1 MIHEKQTLL
10 RFKAQDGFIINS
22 LLVTKDYERKEDIL
36 DIPILL
42 QIHGLLGHFL
52 ARGTP
57 RLLPHAL
64 LEHGYSSLSINT
76 RLASAGQITGKGIF
90 DDTILD
96 IDASVDF
103 LTSEGFRNI
112 FILGYSLGASMA
124 VYWAAH
130 REPGRVRGLIL
141 EGPPYSFPESK
152 KRLYDTYGSR
162 PSYEEIYKQAKA
174 VLGDEPYHSPLDE
187 SFVIYRACGPSSE
200 PLDNEIY
207 TYKTWWFMAGPEA
220 HGAMIYKH
228 IGKIKIPILLIRGEQ
243 DPLVEPWEPDALAD
257 LARKAGNAHVRVRQI
272 PGAQHDCMEN
282 SEAMLREIIVMFSQ
296 YSVP

>member
-1 MIHEKQTLL
+1 V
-10 RFKAQDGFIINS
+10 INS

-36 DIPILL
+36 GIPILL

-52 ARGTP
+52 SRGTP

-64 LEHGYSSLSINT
+64 LDHGYSSFSINT
-76 RLASAGQITGKGIF
+76 RLASIGQISGKGII
-90 DDTILD
+90 DDTIWD

-103 LTSEGFRNI
+103 LTEEGFRNI
-112 FILGYSLGASMA
+112 FVLGYSLGAAMG

-130 REPGRVRGLIL
+130 REPDMVRGLIL
-141 EGPPYSFPESK
+141 EGPPYSSPESK
-152 KRLYDTYGSR
+152 KRLYDKYGSN
-162 PSYEEIYKQAKA
+162 PAYEEIYQKAKA
-174 VLGDEPYHSPLDE
+174 ILGDEPFHSPLDE
-187 SFVIYRACGPSSE
+187 SLVIHRAAGPSSE
-200 PLDNEIY
+200 PLHSEIY
-207 TYKTWWFMAGPEA
+207 TYKTWWFMIGPEA